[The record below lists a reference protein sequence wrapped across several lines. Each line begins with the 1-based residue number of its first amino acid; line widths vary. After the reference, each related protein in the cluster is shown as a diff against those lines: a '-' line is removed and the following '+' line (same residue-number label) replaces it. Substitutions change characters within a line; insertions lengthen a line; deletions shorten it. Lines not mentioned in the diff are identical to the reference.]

1 MSDENTIP
9 ITRPQTQHT
18 VVPDVVKQVLE
29 KEGKIPKTTTN
40 PSAPDESYADVP
52 QQFVEKIKY
61 PTEVVDLPSRGW
73 FYPNGHPLSS
83 GKIEI
88 KMMTAREED
97 ILTSQNLIKKG
108 IVLQRLLDSLIVD
121 KRVKQD
127 DILVCDMKW
136 IFVAVRRLA
145 YGDQYGPLKIKCPS
159 CGEDHS
165 LTIDLSKVEPKSFTF
180 ENYPKGINAFNFE
193 LPYAKKLISYK
204 ILTQK
209 EDEMADAEIKNM
221 SRVNKER
228 STEVTTRLKY
238 VIQSLNGDDDKVA
251 IRKFIETE
259 LVSKDT
265 LELRKHIKA
274 NVPDLDMSF
283 EFVCPAC
290 DFSGRQDIPM
300 TIGFFLASILKI
312 GLGYIKS
319 ALIWLSIQKQP
330 FTIPQVYELP
340 IYLRYFYLKCLQ
352 NARKEEKDRLE
363 DRDRFD
369 GKVVKKG

>member
-1 MSDENTIP
+1 MDENTIP
-9 ITRPQTQHT
+9 ITRPQTQHSAI
-18 VVPDVVKQVLE
+18 PDVVQKVLE
-29 KEGKIPKTTTN
+29 KEGKLPN
-40 PSAPDESYADVP
+40 QSVPHDSYNDIP

-61 PTEVVDLPSRGW
+61 PTEVIDLPSKGW
-73 FYPNGHPLSS
+73 FYSPENPLAS

-108 IVLQRLLDSLIVD
+108 VVLQRLLDSLIVD

-127 DILVCDMKW
+127 DILLCDMNG

-159 CGEDHS
+159 CGEDSQH
-165 LTIDLSKVEPKSFTF
+165 IVDLSQIETRPFNF
-180 ENYPKGINAFNFE
+180 DNYPRGQNAFNFV
-193 LPYAKKLISYK
+193 LPYSKKLISYK

-209 EDEMADAEIKNM
+209 EDDMVDAEVKNL

-228 STEVTTRLKY
+228 SAEVTTRLKY
-238 VIQSLNGDDDKVA
+238 VIQSVDGDDDKIV

-274 NVPDLDMSF
+274 NIPDVDMSF
-283 EFVCPAC
+283 PFICPSC
-290 DFSGRQDIPM
+290 DYSERMDVPM
-300 TIGFFLASILKI
+300 TVQFFWP
-312 GLGYIKS
+312 S
-319 ALIWLSIQKQP
+319 A
-330 FTIPQVYELP
+330 
-340 IYLRYFYLKCLQ
+340 
-352 NARKEEKDRLE
+352 
-363 DRDRFD
+363 
-369 GKVVKKG
+369 

>member
-9 ITRPQTQHT
+9 ITRPQSQHSAQ
-18 VVPDVVKQVLE
+18 VPDVVRQVLE
-29 KEGKIPKTTTN
+29 KEGKVPQQTRTN
-40 PSAPDESYADVP
+40 AAPDESIADVP

-61 PTEVVDLPSRGW
+61 PTEVVDLPSKGW
-73 FYPNGHPLSS
+73 FYPPNHPLSS

-97 ILTSQNLIKKG
+97 ILNSQNLIKKG
-108 IVLQRLLDSLIVD
+108 IVLQKLLDSLIVD
-121 KRVKQD
+121 KRVKQE
-127 DILVCDMKW
+127 DILLCDMNG

-159 CGEDHS
+159 CGEDCEH
-165 LTIDLSKVEPKSFTF
+165 TVDLSKIEPRQFDF
-180 ENYPKGINAFNFE
+180 NNYPKGVNSFSFE
-193 LPYAKKLISYK
+193 LPYAKKLISWK

-209 EDEMADAEIKNM
+209 EDDMADAEVKNM

-238 VIQSLNGDDDKVA
+238 VIQSVNGDDDKVA

-265 LELRKHIKA
+265 LELRKQIKA

-283 EFVCPAC
+283 EFSCPNC
-290 DFSGRQDIPM
+290 DYSGRQDIPM
-300 TIGFFLASILKI
+300 TIGFF
-312 GLGYIKS
+312 
-319 ALIWLSIQKQP
+319 W
-330 FTIPQVYELP
+330 PQS
-340 IYLRYFYLKCLQ
+340 
-352 NARKEEKDRLE
+352 
-363 DRDRFD
+363 
-369 GKVVKKG
+369 